1 MKAVVFRKNGSP
13 DVLKINEIEK
23 PIIRDDEVLVKVY
36 AVSVNPVDV
45 LIRKNRIMSFLVNRG
60 SKITGSDL
68 SGKIE
73 SIGRTVVS
81 VKNGDDVF
89 GFRQGG
95 TTAEYVAISEKK
107 IAIKPVNMTFEEAA
121 AVPLAALTALQ
132 ALRDKGNI
140 CSGQNVLIN
149 GASGGVGTYA
159 VQIAKSFGTNVTGV
173 SSTKNLELIKSLGS
187 DKVIDYTKEDFT
199 RTDQRYDIV
208 LDAVAK
214 SSYSKCKR
222 ILNQGGIFV
231 STGFSPLLF
240 IQVMS
245 STLFG
250 DKKAKTVFVNSN
262 TKDLEIIGELI
273 KEDKV
278 KSVIDQSY
286 PMDKTSEAHLHI
298 ENGHTKGKVVISIN

>member
-1 MKAVVFRKNGSP
+1 MKAVVFKKNGSP
-13 DVLKINEIEK
+13 DVLEINEVEK
-23 PIIRDDEVLVKVY
+23 PIIKDDEVLVKVY

-45 LIRKNRIMSFLVNRG
+45 IIRKNRIMSFFVNRG

-68 SGKIE
+68 SGKIM
-73 SIGRTVVS
+73 SVGRTVVS
-81 VKNGDDVF
+81 MKNGDDVF

-107 IAIKPVNMTFEEAA
+107 IAIKPINMTFEEAA

-173 SSTKNLELIKSLGS
+173 SSTKNLELIKSLGA

-199 RTDQRYDIV
+199 KTHQRYDII

-214 SSYSKCKR
+214 SSYSKCKK
-222 ILNQGGIFV
+222 ILNQGGIFI
-231 STGFSPLLF
+231 STRFSPLLL

-245 STLFG
+245 TVLFG
-250 DKKAKTVFVNSN
+250 SKKAKTVFVNSN

-273 KEDKV
+273 KENKV
-278 KSVIDQSY
+278 KSIIAQSY
-286 PMDKTSEAHLHI
+286 PMNKTSEAHLHI
-298 ENGHTKGKVVISIN
+298 ENGHTRGKVVISIN

>member
-68 SGKIE
+68 SGKVE
-73 SIGRTVVS
+73 SVGRSVVS
-81 VKNGDDVF
+81 IKNGDDIF

-95 TTAEYVAISEKK
+95 ATAEYVAISEKK
-107 IAIKPVNMTFEEAA
+107 VAIKPFNMTFEEAA

-140 CSGQNVLIN
+140 RSGQNVLIN

-159 VQIAKSFGTNVTGV
+159 VQIAKSFGTDVTGV

>member
-1 MKAVVFRKNGSP
+1 LKAVVFRKNGSP
-13 DVLKINEIEK
+13 DVLEINDVEK
-23 PIIRDDEVLVKVY
+23 PIIKNDEVLVKVY

-45 LIRKNRIMSFLVNRG
+45 VIRKNRIMSFFVNRG

-68 SGKIE
+68 SGKIV
-73 SIGRTVVS
+73 SVGKTVVS
-81 VKNGDDVF
+81 MKNGDDVF
-89 GFRQGG
+89 GFKQGG
-95 TTAEYVAISEKK
+95 TTAEYVAIPENKV
-107 IAIKPVNMTFEEAA
+107 AIKPINMTFEEAA

-140 CSGQNVLIN
+140 CSRQNVLIN

-173 SSTKNLELIKSLGS
+173 SSTKNLELIKSLGA

-199 RTDQRYDIV
+199 KTHQRYDII

-214 SSYSKCKR
+214 SSYSKCKK
-222 ILNQGGIFV
+222 ILNQGGIFI
-231 STGFSPLLF
+231 STRFSPLLL

-245 STLFG
+245 TVLFG
-250 DKKAKTVFVNSN
+250 SKKAKTVFVNSN

-273 KEDKV
+273 KENKV
-278 KSVIDQSY
+278 KSIIAQSY
-286 PMDKTSEAHLHI
+286 PMNKTSEAHLHI
-298 ENGHTKGKVVISIN
+298 ENGHTRGKVVISIN

>member
-1 MKAVVFRKNGSP
+1 LKAVVFKKNGSP
-13 DVLKINEIEK
+13 DVLEINEVEK
-23 PIIRDDEVLVKVY
+23 PIIKDDEVLVKVY

-45 LIRKNRIMSFLVNRG
+45 IIRKNRIMSFFVNRG

-68 SGKIE
+68 SGKIM
-73 SIGRTVVS
+73 SVGRTVVS
-81 VKNGDDVF
+81 MKNGDDVF

-107 IAIKPVNMTFEEAA
+107 IAIKPINMTFEEAA

-173 SSTKNLELIKSLGS
+173 SSTKNLELIKSLGA

-199 RTDQRYDIV
+199 KTHQRYDII

-214 SSYSKCKR
+214 SSYSKCKK
-222 ILNQGGIFV
+222 ILNQGGIFI
-231 STGFSPLLF
+231 STRFSPLLL

-245 STLFG
+245 TVLFG
-250 DKKAKTVFVNSN
+250 SKKAKTVFVNSN

-273 KEDKV
+273 KENKV
-278 KSVIDQSY
+278 KSIIAQSY
-286 PMDKTSEAHLHI
+286 PMNKTSEAHLHI
-298 ENGHTKGKVVISIN
+298 ENGHTRGKVVISIN

>member
-13 DVLKINEIEK
+13 DVLEINDVET
-23 PIIRDDEVLVKVY
+23 PIIKDDEVLVKVY

-45 LIRKNRIMSFLVNRG
+45 VIRKNRIMSFFVNRG

-68 SGKIE
+68 SGKI
-73 SIGRTVVS
+73 VS
-81 VKNGDDVF
+81 VGKTVASMKNGDDVF
-89 GFRQGG
+89 GFKQGG
-95 TTAEYVAISEKK
+95 TTAEYVAIPENKV
-107 IAIKPVNMTFEEAA
+107 AIKPINMTFEEAA

-140 CSGQNVLIN
+140 CSGQSVLVN

-214 SSYSKCKR
+214 SSYSKCKK
-222 ILNQGGIFV
+222 ILNQGGIFI
-231 STGFSPLLF
+231 STRFSPLLL
-240 IQVMS
+240 IQVV
-245 STLFG
+245 STVLFG
-250 DKKAKTVFVNSN
+250 SKKAKTMFVNSN
-262 TKDLEIIGELI
+262 TKDLEIIGKLV
-273 KEDKV
+273 KEGKV
-278 KSVIDQSY
+278 KSVVEQSY
-286 PMDKTSEAHLHI
+286 PMNKTSEAHLHI
-298 ENGHTKGKVVISIN
+298 ENGHTIGKVVITIS

>member
-1 MKAVVFRKNGSP
+1 
-13 DVLKINEIEK
+13 
-23 PIIRDDEVLVKVY
+23 VKVY

-45 LIRKNRIMSFLVNRG
+45 VIRKNRIMSFFVNRG

-107 IAIKPVNMTFEEAA
+107 IAIKPINMTFEEAA

-173 SSTKNLELIKSLGS
+173 SSTKNLELIKSLGA

-199 RTDQRYDIV
+199 KTHQRYDII

-214 SSYSKCKR
+214 SSYSKCKK
-222 ILNQGGIFV
+222 ILNQGGIFI
-231 STGFSPLLF
+231 STRFSPLLL

-245 STLFG
+245 TVLFG
-250 DKKAKTVFVNSN
+250 SKKAKTVFVNSN

-273 KEDKV
+273 KENKV
-278 KSVIDQSY
+278 KSIIAQSY
-286 PMDKTSEAHLHI
+286 PMNKTSEAHLHI
-298 ENGHTKGKVVISIN
+298 ENGHTRGKVVISIN

>member
-13 DVLKINEIEK
+13 DVLEINDIEK
-23 PIIRDDEVLVKVY
+23 PIIKNDEVLVKVY
-36 AVSVNPVDV
+36 AASVNPVDV
-45 LIRKNRIMSFLVNRG
+45 LIRKNRIISFFVNRR
-60 SKITGSDL
+60 SKITGSDF

-214 SSYSKCKR
+214 SSYSKCKK

-250 DKKAKTVFVNSN
+250 DKKAKSIWSRWN

-298 ENGHTKGKVVISIN
+298 ENGHTRGKVVISIN

>member
-13 DVLKINEIEK
+13 DVLEINDVET
-23 PIIRDDEVLVKVY
+23 PIIKDDEVLVKVY

-45 LIRKNRIMSFLVNRG
+45 VIRKNRIMSFFVNRG

-68 SGKIE
+68 SGKIV
-73 SIGRTVVS
+73 SVGKTVVS
-81 VKNGDDVF
+81 MKNGDDVF
-89 GFRQGG
+89 GFKQGG
-95 TTAEYVAISEKK
+95 TTAEYVAIPENKV
-107 IAIKPVNMTFEEAA
+107 AIKPINMTFEEAA

-140 CSGQNVLIN
+140 CSGQSVLVN

-262 TKDLEIIGELI
+262 TKDMEIIGELI

>member
-1 MKAVVFRKNGSP
+1 MKAVVFKKNGSP
-13 DVLKINEIEK
+13 DVLEINEVEK
-23 PIIRDDEVLVKVY
+23 PIIKDDEVLVKVY

-45 LIRKNRIMSFLVNRG
+45 LIRKNRIMSFFVNRG

-68 SGKIE
+68 SGKIM
-73 SIGRTVVS
+73 SVGRTVVS
-81 VKNGDDVF
+81 MKNGDDVF

-107 IAIKPVNMTFEEAA
+107 IAIKPINMTFEEAA

-140 CSGQNVLIN
+140 CSGQNILIN

-173 SSTKNLELIKSLGS
+173 SSTKNLELIKSLGA

-199 RTDQRYDIV
+199 KTHQRYDII

-214 SSYSKCKR
+214 SSYSKCKK
-222 ILNQGGIFV
+222 ILNQGGIFI
-231 STGFSPLLF
+231 STRFSPLLL

-245 STLFG
+245 TVLFG
-250 DKKAKTVFVNSN
+250 SKKAKTVFVNSN

-273 KEDKV
+273 KENKV
-278 KSVIDQSY
+278 KSIIDQSY
-286 PMDKTSEAHLHI
+286 PMNKTSEAHLHI
-298 ENGHTKGKVVISIN
+298 ENGHTRGKVVISIN

>member
-13 DVLKINEIEK
+13 DVLEINDVET
-23 PIIRDDEVLVKVY
+23 PIIKDDEVLVKVY

-45 LIRKNRIMSFLVNRG
+45 VIRKNRIMSFFVNRG

-68 SGKIE
+68 SGKI
-73 SIGRTVVS
+73 VS
-81 VKNGDDVF
+81 VGKTVASMKNGDDVF
-89 GFRQGG
+89 GFKQGG
-95 TTAEYVAISEKK
+95 TTAEYVAIPENKV
-107 IAIKPVNMTFEEAA
+107 AIKPINMTFEEAA

-140 CSGQNVLIN
+140 CSGQSVLVN

-159 VQIAKSFGTNVTGV
+159 VQIAKSFGTDVTGV
-173 SSTKNLELIKSLGS
+173 SSTKNLELIKSLGA

-199 RTDQRYDIV
+199 RTNQRYDII

-214 SSYSKCKR
+214 SSYSKCKK
-222 ILNQGGIFV
+222 ILNQGGIFI
-231 STGFSPLLF
+231 STRFSPLLL

-245 STLFG
+245 TVLFG
-250 DKKAKTVFVNSN
+250 SKKAKTVFVNSN

-273 KEDKV
+273 KENKV
-278 KSVIDQSY
+278 KSIIAQSY
-286 PMDKTSEAHLHI
+286 PMNKTSEAHLHI
-298 ENGHTKGKVVISIN
+298 ENGHTRGKVVISIN

>member
-1 MKAVVFRKNGSP
+1 MKAVVFKKNGSP
-13 DVLKINEIEK
+13 DVLEINEVEK
-23 PIIRDDEVLVKVY
+23 PIIKDDEVLVKVY

-45 LIRKNRIMSFLVNRG
+45 LIRKNRIMSFFVNRG

-68 SGKIE
+68 SGKIM
-73 SIGRTVVS
+73 SVGRTVVS
-81 VKNGDDVF
+81 MKNGDDVF

-107 IAIKPVNMTFEEAA
+107 IAIKPINMTFEEAA

-140 CSGQNVLIN
+140 CSRQNVLIN

-173 SSTKNLELIKSLGS
+173 SSTKNLELIKSLGA

-199 RTDQRYDIV
+199 KTHQRYDII

-214 SSYSKCKR
+214 SSYSKCKK
-222 ILNQGGIFV
+222 ILNQGGIFI
-231 STGFSPLLF
+231 STRFSPLLL

-245 STLFG
+245 TVLFG
-250 DKKAKTVFVNSN
+250 SKKAKTVFVNSN

-273 KEDKV
+273 KENKV
-278 KSVIDQSY
+278 KSIIDQSY
-286 PMDKTSEAHLHI
+286 PMNKTSEAHLHI
-298 ENGHTKGKVVISIN
+298 ENGHTIGKVVITIN

>member
-1 MKAVVFRKNGSP
+1 
-13 DVLKINEIEK
+13 
-23 PIIRDDEVLVKVY
+23 
-36 AVSVNPVDV
+36 
-45 LIRKNRIMSFLVNRG
+45 
-60 SKITGSDL
+60 
-68 SGKIE
+68 
-73 SIGRTVVS
+73 

-262 TKDLEIIGELI
+262 TKDMEIIGELI

-298 ENGHTKGKVVISIN
+298 ENGHTRGKVVISIN

>member
-1 MKAVVFRKNGSP
+1 MKAVVFKKNGSP
-13 DVLKINEIEK
+13 DVLEINEVEK
-23 PIIRDDEVLVKVY
+23 PIIKDDEVLVKVY

-45 LIRKNRIMSFLVNRG
+45 LIRKNRIMSFFVNRG

-68 SGKIE
+68 SGKIM
-73 SIGRTVVS
+73 SVGRTVVS
-81 VKNGDDVF
+81 MKNGDDVF

-107 IAIKPVNMTFEEAA
+107 IAIKPINMTFEEAA

-140 CSGQNVLIN
+140 CSRQNVLIN

-173 SSTKNLELIKSLGS
+173 SSTKNLELIKSLGAN
-187 DKVIDYTKEDFT
+187 KVIDYTKEDFT

-214 SSYSKCKR
+214 SSYSKCKK

-250 DKKAKTVFVNSN
+250 DKKAKSIWSRWN

>member
-1 MKAVVFRKNGSP
+1 MKAVVFKKNGSP
-13 DVLKINEIEK
+13 DVLEINEVEK
-23 PIIRDDEVLVKVY
+23 PIIKDDEVLVKVY

-45 LIRKNRIMSFLVNRG
+45 LIRKNRIMSFFVNRG

-68 SGKIE
+68 SGKIM
-73 SIGRTVVS
+73 SVGRTVVS
-81 VKNGDDVF
+81 MKNGDDVF

-107 IAIKPVNMTFEEAA
+107 IAIKPINMTFEEAA

-173 SSTKNLELIKSLGS
+173 SSTKNLELIKSLGAN
-187 DKVIDYTKEDFT
+187 KVIDYTKEDFT

-214 SSYSKCKR
+214 SSYSKCKK

-250 DKKAKTVFVNSN
+250 DKKAKSIWSRWN

-298 ENGHTKGKVVISIN
+298 ENGHTRGKVVISIN

>member
-68 SGKIE
+68 SGKVE
-73 SIGRTVVS
+73 SVGRSVVS
-81 VKNGDDVF
+81 IKNGDDIF

-95 TTAEYVAISEKK
+95 ATAEYVAISEKK
-107 IAIKPVNMTFEEAA
+107 VAIKPFNMTFEEAA

-140 CSGQNVLIN
+140 RSGQNVLIN

-262 TKDLEIIGELI
+262 TKDMEIIGELI

>member
-1 MKAVVFRKNGSP
+1 MKAVVFKKNGSP
-13 DVLKINEIEK
+13 DVLEINEVEK
-23 PIIRDDEVLVKVY
+23 PIIKDDEVLVKVY

-45 LIRKNRIMSFLVNRG
+45 LIRKNRIMSFFVNRG

-68 SGKIE
+68 SGKIM
-73 SIGRTVVS
+73 SVGRTVVS
-81 VKNGDDVF
+81 MKNGDDVF

-107 IAIKPVNMTFEEAA
+107 IAIKPINMTFEEAA

-173 SSTKNLELIKSLGS
+173 SSTKNLELIKSLGA

-199 RTDQRYDIV
+199 KTHQRYDII

-214 SSYSKCKR
+214 SSYSKCKK
-222 ILNQGGIFV
+222 ILNQGGIFI
-231 STGFSPLLF
+231 STRFSPLLL

-245 STLFG
+245 TVLFG
-250 DKKAKTVFVNSN
+250 SKKAKTVFVNSN

-273 KEDKV
+273 KENKV
-278 KSVIDQSY
+278 KSIIDQSY
-286 PMDKTSEAHLHI
+286 PMNKTSEAHLHI
-298 ENGHTKGKVVISIN
+298 ENGHTRGKVVISIN

>member
-13 DVLKINEIEK
+13 DVLEINDIEK
-23 PIIRDDEVLVKVY
+23 PIIKNDEVLVKVY
-36 AVSVNPVDV
+36 AASVNPVDV
-45 LIRKNRIMSFLVNRG
+45 FIRKNRIIAFFVNRR